1 MSTWNWAWAAFVSRT
16 ILGFLILFSG
26 AHKAF
31 QLGAL
36 EYGRQV
42 ATMTHSAALL
52 PGWAFATL
60 AMAIAIVQFVLGL
73 LILIGLWT
81 RPALLVL
88 GGAVLVTAAVYG
100 VSGLI
105 EQHWGPTGMSV
116 AIINNYILPRA
127 GLIILLLLMPDAAD
141 RYSIDGVLGHT
152 NLRVSRDAA
161 TAWAVFLARA
171 LLGLV
176 FLVAGVHKVF
186 IMGPLVHA
194 KTLFV
199 DPYAG
204 TMLPLWG
211 LWASGTV
218 IPFLELAAGALTLV
232 GLWTRPSL
240 IILGGILVFVTFGH
254 LVTAPMFVANS
265 FILTRTA
272 LLLVVLMLPSDAD
285 TLAMDRVL
293 RRTASTRDAV
303 A

>member
-1 MSTWNWAWAAFVSRT
+1 MRAWAAFVART
-16 ILGFLILFSG
+16 ILGFLIL
-26 AHKAF
+26 
-31 QLGAL
+31 
-36 EYGRQV
+36 
-42 ATMTHSAALL
+42 LL
-52 PGWAFATL
+52 PVMAFTALAT
-60 AMAIAIVQFVLGL
+60 AIAIMQLVLGV

-105 EQHWGPTGMSV
+105 EQQWGPTGMSV
-116 AIINNYILPRA
+116 AVINNYILPRA

-141 RYSIDGVLGHT
+141 RYSIDGVLGQT
-152 NLRVSRDAA
+152 NFRVSRDAA

-186 IMGPLVHA
+186 VMGPLVHA

-204 TMLPLWG
+204 TVLPLWG

-218 IPFLELAAGALTLV
+218 IPFLELAAGALTLI

-240 IILGGILVFVTFGH
+240 IVLGGILVFVTFGH

-272 LLLVVLMLPSDAD
+272 LLLVVLMLPNEAD
-285 TLAMDRVL
+285 SLAMDKVL
-293 RRTASTRDAV
+293 N
-303 A
+303 

>member
-1 MSTWNWAWAAFVSRT
+1 LSTSNWAWAAFVART

-31 QLGAL
+31 QLGIL

-52 PGWAFATL
+52 PDWAFATL
-60 AMAIAIVQFVLGL
+60 AMTIALMQLVLGV
-73 LILIGLWT
+73 LIIIGLWT
-81 RPALLVL
+81 RPSLLVL
-88 GGAVLVTAAVYG
+88 GGAVLITAAAYG
-100 VSGLI
+100 VAGLI
-105 EQHWGPTGMSV
+105 EQRWGPTGMSV
-116 AIINNYILPRA
+116 AILNNYIFPRA
-127 GLIILLLLMPDAAD
+127 GLLIALLLMPEAAD
-141 RYSIDGVLGHT
+141 TYSIDGL
-152 NLRVSRDAA
+152 LRLKTLVSKHAA
-161 TAWAVFLARA
+161 TAWAIFVARA

-204 TMLPLWG
+204 TALPLWG

-218 IPFLELAAGALTLV
+218 VPFLELAAGALTLI
-232 GLWTRPSL
+232 GLCTRPSL
-240 IILGGILVFVTFGH
+240 IILGSILVFVTFGH

-272 LLLVVLMLPSDAD
+272 LLMVVLVLPSEAD
-285 TLAMDRVL
+285 SLAMDRVL
-293 RRTASTRDAV
+293 NNG
-303 A
+303 